1 MDKLTDLNSRR
12 VKDSTV
18 IVLNRF
24 SKKLVGFLS
33 IETDSDHFRFTDQK
47 EFLWIIPEVQAV
59 EMKKVIPEEEEF
71 FVFTKNEETGKEDRL
86 SSRFLRFEVAKIQ
99 YQK

>member
-33 IETDSDHFRFTDQK
+33 IETDS
-47 EFLWIIPEVQAV
+47 
-59 EMKKVIPEEEEF
+59 
-71 FVFTKNEETGKEDRL
+71 G
-86 SSRFLRFEVAKIQ
+86 SVAKF
-99 YQK
+99 